1 MNALQVNGS
10 RILSPAEAATI
21 RSVIRKPSNRA
32 LFDLLLYTGL
42 RFVEIRQLAETPEI
56 YDRER
61 RLLSIRSGKSRA
73 TQKYRNVILCNKGV
87 VAVERYL
94 QNPKLPA
101 SSSAWQTNLIRW
113 CRQAGVSELPGR
125 RGSNPYGITVRT
137 SRKTLESWLLSAYP
151 NKISWVALSQG
162 HTESVSLRHYLT
174 AGFTNGE
181 REAIRGEVKGW
192 GV

>member
-1 MNALQVNGS
+1 MNALQANGS
-10 RILSPAEAATI
+10 RILSPAEAAAI
-21 RSVIRKPSNRA
+21 RSVIVKPSNRA

-42 RFVEIRQLAETPEI
+42 RFVEIRQLAENPGI
-56 YDRER
+56 YDRDR
-61 RLLSIRSGKSRA
+61 RLLAIRSGKSRA
-73 TQKYRNVILCNKGV
+73 TQRYRNVMLCDKGV
-87 VAVERYL
+87 ETVAAYL
-94 QNPKLPA
+94 DVSKIPT
-101 SSSAWQTNLIRW
+101 SSSAWQMNLIRW

-151 NKISWVALSQG
+151 DKIAWVALSQG
-162 HTESVSLRHYLT
+162 HVESVSLRHYLT

-181 REAIRGEVKGW
+181 REAIRGEVGGW